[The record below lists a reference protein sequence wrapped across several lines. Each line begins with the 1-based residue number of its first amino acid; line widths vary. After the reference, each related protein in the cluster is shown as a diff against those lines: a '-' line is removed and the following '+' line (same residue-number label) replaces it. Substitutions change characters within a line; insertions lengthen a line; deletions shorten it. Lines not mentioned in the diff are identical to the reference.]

1 MAKSISNSN
10 GQNSSTPGASVLDGI
25 AAYIRRYLVCDDHQL
40 AILTLWCASA
50 HCHNHF
56 FTAPYL
62 HISSAQPCSGK
73 SLCLL
78 LLCDISGAD
87 CPFTGVPAGVLLDR
101 LIRGRSLD
109 DVESSA
115 ALPPCPVLID
125 DYHHTFGPSER
136 QPLVCLLASGFESV
150 GLFARGDE
158 DFSLFSP
165 KAFAGNSSLPRSLA
179 ARCIPINLCP
189 PRPSEKS
196 EKLVRY
202 AVADESAEID
212 SLKDRLRHWLQQ
224 ASPALSQVGNSFPP
238 DLPPALTPGQG
249 KCAEPLIHI
258 ADVAGGSW
266 PAKIRAALVAA
277 FDLAEAS
284 PELQMLFDVR
294 AIFHQKNNPHFLS
307 TRDLLVEL
315 RALDHRPWSAWS
327 SKSGKRLASHLRP
340 FGILSRRLCLNAD
353 NDFMGYL
360 HQDFHDAWERHLP
373 QLSAGDGFRISVRD
387 EQSEP
392 GTSIPP
398 SGIPAY
404 EKAEIR
410 AVGAD

>member
-1 MAKSISNSN
+1 MENSKPSKN
-10 GQNSSTPGASVLDGI
+10 GPNATAPGAQILDDM

-40 AILTLWCASA
+40 AVLTLWCASA

-78 LLCDISGAD
+78 LLCDLSGAD
-87 CPFTGVPAGVLLDR
+87 CPFTGVPGAVLIER

-109 DVESSA
+109 DAESSGS
-115 ALPPCPVLID
+115 LPPCPVLID

-136 QPLVCLLASGFESV
+136 QPLVCLLASGFESL

-158 DFSLFSP
+158 DYSLFSP
-165 KAFAGNSSLPRSLA
+165 KAFAGNSPLPRSLA
-179 ARCIPINLCP
+179 ARCIPINLRP
-189 PRPSEKS
+189 PRPSEKFT
-196 EKLVRY
+196 RY
-202 AVADESAEID
+202 AMEDEKIKT
-212 SLKDRLRHWLQQ
+212 LKDRLRRWLQQ
-224 ASPALSQVGNSFPP
+224 ASPALGQAANSLPP
-238 DLPPALTPGQG
+238 DLPPTLSFGQN
-249 KCAEPLIHI
+249 KCAEPLVHI

-266 PAKIRAALVAA
+266 PARIRAALVAV
-277 FDLAEAS
+277 FDLADAN

-294 AIFHQKNNPHFLS
+294 AIFRNRNNPDYLS
-307 TRDLLVEL
+307 TSDLLSAL

-327 SKSGKRLASHLRP
+327 AKSGKRVAAHLRP
-340 FGILSRRLCLNAD
+340 FGILSRRFCLSSD

-360 HQDFHDAWERHLP
+360 RADLHDAWERYLP
-373 QLSAGDGFRISVRD
+373 QLSAGDESGISVHV

-392 GTSIPP
+392 GIPLPP
-398 SGIPAY
+398 SPA
-404 EKAEIR
+404 AAPAATGIR
-410 AVGAD
+410 ALGAD

>member
-1 MAKSISNSN
+1 M
-10 GQNSSTPGASVLDGI
+10 
-25 AAYIRRYLVCDDHQL
+25 
-40 AILTLWCASA
+40 
-50 HCHNHF
+50 
-56 FTAPYL
+56 
-62 HISSAQPCSGK
+62 
-73 SLCLL
+73 
-78 LLCDISGAD
+78 
-87 CPFTGVPAGVLLDR
+87 LLDR

-165 KAFAGNSSLPRSLA
+165 KVFAGNSSLPRSLA

-196 EKLVRY
+196 EKLLRY

-224 ASPALSQVGNSFPP
+224 ASPALSQAGNNFPP

-258 ADVAGGSW
+258 ADVAGGDW
-266 PAKIRAALVAA
+266 PARVRAALVAV

-294 AIFHQKNNPHFLS
+294 TTFRKKNNPDFLS
-307 TRDLLVEL
+307 TSDLLSEL

-340 FGILSRRLCLNAD
+340 FGILSRRLRVNLGD
-353 NDFMGYL
+353 EFMGYL
-360 HQDFHDAWERHLP
+360 HRDFHDAWERHLP
-373 QLSAGDGFRISVRD
+373 QLIAGDRTEISVRN

-392 GTSIPP
+392 GVPLPP
-398 SGIPAY
+398 AGTAAY
-404 EKAEIR
+404 KEAEIR
-410 AVGAD
+410 AIGAD